1 MEDINRLIA
10 ENENLKKIIEN
21 KSDSF
26 SITAHKLRTSLTA
39 LKWTLRMFL
48 NKDLGDVSDEQKKY
62 LEKLVEN
69 NEKSLLLIN
78 DMLISN
84 RENNNSSVKLNIT
97 NINILE
103 LIEKI
108 IFIFSGE
115 FKNKNINLIIE
126 KEENSIFQAKCDEEM
141 MIGVFENLIENAIK
155 YSHDG
160 GEIKISIKKDE
171 KSKGVLIS
179 IHDNGIGI
187 KEEDTSKI
195 FSKFFRAPNAIEK
208 ENTGSG
214 LGLFTT
220 KSYVDKNN
228 GSIWFESI
236 NGGGTTFFVLLPTD

>member
-1 MEDINRLIA
+1 MKDTEGLIV
-10 ENENLKKIIEN
+10 ENENLKKII
-21 KSDSF
+21 KDRSDFF

-48 NKDLGDVSDEQKKY
+48 NKDLGNISDEQKKY
-62 LEKLVEN
+62 LEKLIEN

-84 RENNNSSVKLNIT
+84 RENNNSSVKLNVT
-97 NINILE
+97 NINIIE
-103 LIEKI
+103 LVEKI
-108 IFIFSGE
+108 IFIFYGE
-115 FKNKNINLIIE
+115 LKNKNINLILN
-126 KEENSIFQAKCDEEM
+126 KDENSKLQVKCDEEM
-141 MIGVFENLIENAIK
+141 IIGVFENLIENAIK
-155 YSHDG
+155 YSPNG

-171 KSKGVLIS
+171 KSNGVLIS
-179 IHDNGIGI
+179 IQDNGIGI

-228 GSIWFESI
+228 GSIWFESVK
-236 NGGGTTFFVLLPTD
+236 GEGTTFFVLLPTD